1 MAHIGKAHTTSNED
15 EGDDAVTDE
24 YGEAIAG
31 ISGRVSWWR
40 FGEAAGTGLAI
51 DEEGTQNGTYQGAVA
66 LGQIALPRATDNP
79 DLRLD
84 GSGFVEVTDHA
95 RFHIAEGTIVGWF
108 SVDDLTATRTILS
121 KDTGGLAAGDFI
133 FWYVASLNR
142 LRFQLE
148 DATNGL
154 PC

>member
-1 MAHIGKAHTTSNED
+1 MAHIGKAHTTLNED

-51 DEEGTQNGTYQGAVA
+51 DEEGTQNGIYQGAVA

-95 RFHIAEGTIVGWF
+95 SFHIAEGTIVGL
-108 SVDDLTATRTILS
+108 VQCR
-121 KDTGGLAAGDFI
+121 
-133 FWYVASLNR
+133 
-142 LRFQLE
+142 
-148 DATNGL
+148 
-154 PC
+154 